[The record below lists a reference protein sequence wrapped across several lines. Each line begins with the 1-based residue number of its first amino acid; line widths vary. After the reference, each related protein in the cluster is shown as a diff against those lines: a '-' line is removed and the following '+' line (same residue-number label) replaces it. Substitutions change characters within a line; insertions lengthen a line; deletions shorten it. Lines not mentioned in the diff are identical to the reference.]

1 MRREAG
7 FSAQGAAASL
17 REKAALPPRPLFA
30 KVLKSLRPA
39 SAGLALLFPVLSLG
53 QTTHIRV
60 LATTDLHGNLF
71 PYDYYSAKP
80 APRGLAKIATLI
92 AQERRDNPNTL
103 LLDCGDTIQGS
114 PLEIFHQTDIRKGA
128 TSSDPMMLAMNALRY
143 DAMTVGNHEFNYGLR
158 NLEAARKTAH
168 FPWLA
173 ANIEG
178 ASNFTPFTVKTLG
191 GARVAII
198 GVITPAIPAWEKA
211 ENYAGLH
218 FTDPVAAVK
227 KIADEIRQKH
237 SADVIIVTA
246 HSGLDRDPKTSA
258 PSAQDLPN
266 ENLAFEIA
274 QNTQVDAVIFGHTH
288 SELPSYQV
296 GQVQMLQPR
305 NWGMSLGELDLSL
318 DKTPT
323 GWKVSSKTSRVI
335 PVTDQTPADES
346 LLAIGKPYHDAA
358 EKYLEKPVANSKVA
372 LSAAYARVEDTA
384 LIDAIQTVELAEAK
398 AQVSFAS
405 AFDLTVTVPAGKIT
419 VRQLAALYPY
429 DNTLYRIQ
437 GTGKMIRE
445 ALENAARYFRTCPA
459 DCSQPPLINPS
470 VIGYNFDM
478 ASGVS
483 YDIDL
488 HRPEGSR
495 IVNLR
500 FQGQPLD
507 DGKPV
512 EIAVNSYRAGG
523 SAGYTMFRGA
533 KVLWRSSEDIR
544 EMMIQFYTNKGE
556 LPAAPDLNWHVTPE
570 EAHQEL
576 RREAQEAG
584 HPALR

>member
-1 MRREAG
+1 M
-7 FSAQGAAASL
+7 
-17 REKAALPPRPLFA
+17 
-30 KVLKSLRPA
+30 PA
-39 SAGLALLFPVLSLG
+39 WARSPACQSKKEISGWSRTCPTTLAGLALFFSGLSLA
-53 QTTHIRV
+53 QTVHIRV

-71 PYDYYSAKP
+71 PYDYYTAKP

-92 AQERRDNPNTL
+92 AQERRDHPNTL
-103 LLDCGDTIQGS
+103 LVDCGDTIQGS
-114 PLEIFHQTDIRKGA
+114 PLETVHQADIRNGA
-128 TSSDPMMLAMNALRY
+128 TSADPMMLAMNALRY
-143 DAMTVGNHEFNYGLR
+143 DAMTVGNHEFNYGRR

-178 ASNFTPFTVKTLG
+178 DSGFVPYLVKTVAG
-191 GARVAII
+191 VRIAII
-198 GVITPAIPAWEKA
+198 GVTTPAIPAWEKA
-211 ENYAGLH
+211 ENYAGLR

-246 HSGLDRDPKTSA
+246 HSGLDRDPKTGA
-258 PSAQDLPN
+258 LSAQDLPN
-266 ENLAFEIA
+266 ENLAYEIA
-274 QNTQVDAVIFGHTH
+274 QNAPVDAVIFGHTH
-288 SELPSYQV
+288 SELGSYQV
-296 GQVQMLQPR
+296 GRVQMLQPR

-318 DKTPT
+318 DQTPQ
-323 GWKVSSKTSRVI
+323 GWKASSKTSRVI

-346 LLAIGKPYHDAA
+346 MLAIGKPYHEAA
-358 EKYLEKPVANSKVA
+358 EKYLEKPVADAKVA

-398 AQVSFAS
+398 AQVAFAS
-405 AFDLTVTVPAGKIT
+405 AFDLTVTVPAGKVT

-429 DNTLYRIQ
+429 DNTLYRIE
-437 GTGKMIRE
+437 GTGRMVRE
-445 ALENAARYFRTCPA
+445 ALENATRYFRTCQA
-459 DCSQPPLINPS
+459 DCSQPPRINQS

-483 YDIDL
+483 YEIDL

-500 FQGQPLD
+500 FQGKPLD

-533 KVLWRSSEDIR
+533 KVVWRSTEDIR
-544 EMMIQFYTNKGE
+544 EMMIQFFTDKGE
-556 LPAAPDLNWHVTPE
+556 LPTAPDGNWRVTPE

-576 RREAQEAG
+576 RREAKQEAD
-584 HPALR
+584 HPTLR